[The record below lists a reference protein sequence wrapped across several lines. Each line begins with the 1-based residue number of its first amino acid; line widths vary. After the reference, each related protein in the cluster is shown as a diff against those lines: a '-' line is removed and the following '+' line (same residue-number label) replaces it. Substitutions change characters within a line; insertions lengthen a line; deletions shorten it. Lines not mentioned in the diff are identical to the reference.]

1 MGIVRG
7 LRGIADLA
15 MFWHCSV
22 VAIVLL
28 DLSPDNR
35 KRKAS

>member
-7 LRGIADLA
+7 LMGIVDLA
-15 MFWHCSV
+15 LFWHCCV

-28 DLSPDNR
+28 DLRPDNR

>member
-7 LRGIADLA
+7 LSGIVDLA
-15 MFWHCSV
+15 LFWHCSV
-22 VAIVLL
+22 VAIVLR
-28 DLSPDNR
+28 DLMPDNM

>member
-1 MGIVRG
+1 MGIVRW
-7 LRGIADLA
+7 LSGIADLA
-15 MFWHCSV
+15 MFWHCCV

-28 DLSPDNR
+28 DLRPDNR